1 MDVNK
6 NWNIWK
12 TSIRM
17 GCKVII
23 ILTVVGFVSGDIF
36 IFTLC
41 MDSLRVKVM
50 RLQVGSTTLV
60 CGTLNFVWSFFPMQ
74 SFQCHTQNQNAHS
87 AYLTFDA

>member
-1 MDVNK
+1 
-6 NWNIWK
+6 
-12 TSIRM
+12 M

-23 ILTVVGFVSGDIF
+23 ILTVAGYVSGDIF
-36 IFTLC
+36 ILTLC

-60 CGTLNFVWSFFPMQ
+60 CGNTEFCMVFFFHMQ

-87 AYLTFDA
+87 AYLTFDT